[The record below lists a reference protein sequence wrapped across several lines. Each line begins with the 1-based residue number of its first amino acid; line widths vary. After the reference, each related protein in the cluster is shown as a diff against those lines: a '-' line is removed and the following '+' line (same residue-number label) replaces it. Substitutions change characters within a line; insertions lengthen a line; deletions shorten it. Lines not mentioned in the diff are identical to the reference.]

1 MRFARKPKLV
11 RKLSSFSD
19 RTDPLAPGNRK
30 GSLPS
35 IRGGRGAGG
44 RGGDRATSAPQDGP
58 DLSVGAAAAAATAP
72 PQAADGSR
80 APRRPG
86 ARPEDPNPRPSRSPN
101 PRLAAALTLTL
112 PLTRCATRGR
122 QGRREA
128 RGQTGTDAVGG
139 RRRGREARPC
149 EA

>member
-1 MRFARKPKLV
+1 MSKARPLWPASAAQAADWPRLAEAWGSLSQPV

-72 PQAADGSR
+72 PQAADG
-80 APRRPG
+80 
-86 ARPEDPNPRPSRSPN
+86 
-101 PRLAAALTLTL
+101 
-112 PLTRCATRGR
+112 
-122 QGRREA
+122 
-128 RGQTGTDAVGG
+128 
-139 RRRGREARPC
+139 
-149 EA
+149 

>member
-1 MRFARKPKLV
+1 MWPGCQRRQTGWLAEAGRRSGQPGPCSGAESSLRRQSQLAEACATLLLTQV

-58 DLSVGAAAAAATAP
+58 DLSVGASAAAATAP
-72 PQAADGSR
+72 PQAADG
-80 APRRPG
+80 
-86 ARPEDPNPRPSRSPN
+86 
-101 PRLAAALTLTL
+101 
-112 PLTRCATRGR
+112 
-122 QGRREA
+122 
-128 RGQTGTDAVGG
+128 
-139 RRRGREARPC
+139 
-149 EA
+149 